1 MGRWQ
6 RLKGG
11 LVQGYWEE
19 TSTNSW
25 ALVGLFYQPFLSF
38 PRSGGVLT
46 GSPVHPTC
54 TKGPPG
60 GERRVRGA
68 AAGLRTAA
76 SWPPPSCS
84 ARQPPAPSR
93 LALCLCTA
101 CLPAPGGGWG
111 GAGRGA
117 GASWSPTLSLRLCFV
132 HSRSLMNM
140 MKGWGEQSA
149 FNSRTELEEGTVG
162 RRWSGPPVTTDGRRR
177 LVGGRR
183 PRGLAES

>member
-1 MGRWQ
+1 MTG
-6 RLKGG
+6 
-11 LVQGYWEE
+11 VQ
-19 TSTNSW
+19 TC
-25 ALVGLFYQPFLSF
+25 ALPIFLSF

-149 FNSRTELEEGTVG
+149 FNSRTELERSEERRVG
-162 RRWSGPPVTTDGRRR
+162 KECLRLCRSRWSPYH
-177 LVGGRR
+177 
-183 PRGLAES
+183 